1 VDIRGAAQVSASPP
15 RLLFFGTYREE
26 YARNQ
31 ILIEGLRRAGWEV
44 VECHASLWR
53 GVEDRVQ
60 AASGGWAN
68 WGFFR
73 RLFDAYAQLI
83 RLYRKSGEYD
93 VILVGYPGHLDVY
106 LARFLASIRGRPLAW
121 DVLNSLY
128 LISVERG
135 IEERSAFTVGMIRRL
150 EQFACR
156 LPDRMFLDTQQFVNW
171 FVDTHHLDPTRFRL
185 VQIGA
190 DDRNFLPL
198 DDPQPQDGQ
207 FRIIYYGSYIPN
219 HGVEYIIEAAR
230 LLERGSPGNP
240 VLVEMVGVG
249 PERAK
254 AQELAERYSLQ
265 NVCFIDW
272 LERDALAERIA
283 RADVVLGAFGVTRQL
298 LLTNNNKIYEGFA
311 MRKPVISA
319 RTPALPEVLQHGE
332 HLYLCERGDPTS
344 LAQAVRALQADPALC
359 RRLAENGYRVFH
371 DHFDVTQ
378 IGKKIASHLDEL
390 VGR

>member
-1 VDIRGAAQVSASPP
+1 MSASRP

-60 AASGGWAN
+60 AASGGWARPD
-68 WGFFR
+68 FLLR
-73 RLFDAYAQLI
+73 AIKCYAQL
-83 RLYRKSGEYD
+83 LKKYRQAGEFD
-93 VILVGYPGHLDVY
+93 VLLVGYPGHLDVY
-106 LARFLASIRGRPLAW
+106 LARILAWIRRRPLAW

-135 IEERSAFTVGMIRRL
+135 IEERSPFTVKMIRRL
-150 EQFACR
+150 EQIACR
-156 LPDRMFLDTQQFVNW
+156 LPDRLFLDTQQFVNW
-171 FVDTHHLDPTRFRL
+171 FVDTHHLDPSRFRL

-198 DDPQPQDGQ
+198 DHLHPQDGQ

-219 HGVEYIIEAAR
+219 HGVEYIIEAAH
-230 LLERGSPGNP
+230 LLERETPGKP
-240 VLVEMVGVG
+240 FLVEMVGVG

-254 AQELAERYSLQ
+254 AQELAERYSLR

-272 LERDALAERIA
+272 LERETLAERIA
-283 RADVVLGAFGVTRQL
+283 QADVVLGAFGVTQQL

-319 RTPALPEVLQHGE
+319 RTPALPEVLHHAE
-332 HLYLCERGDPTS
+332 HLYLCERGDPAS
-344 LAQAVRALQADPALC
+344 LAQAIRAMQSDPALC
-359 RRLAENGYRVFH
+359 RNLAENGYRVFH